1 MIVENFTQYQP
12 RFRAWLRSLGVI
24 EGSSVM
30 LFEYMSWVSRKADE
44 YMSIAGITFFNEG
57 DHVNFTEWLLREADA
72 NEIQRARSV

>member
-1 MIVENFTQYQP
+1 
-12 RFRAWLRSLGVI
+12 
-24 EGSSVM
+24 M